1 MKPGNKILV
10 LIVIFFFFAC
20 GPRPIPPPEPVKFH
34 PGNKLFAR
42 AERMLQRKAHDK
54 ALEIYNEYLS
64 RFPNGHL
71 AAEAVMKTGLIHS
84 ALGKNIEA
92 RQIYKHL
99 IAKYPASPPALDA
112 RVEILVTFF
121 NQGKFSQVISQAA
134 RVLEGPVY
142 RGHILKTYTLLG
154 DSYSAIGS
162 PLEAVKYYL
171 MAYKK
176 ADAQEKEG
184 IIFKIE
190 SAAMEVDPAA
200 IIPLFIR
207 LQDEL
212 LARELIYGL
221 GLKKFEG
228 KKYDDAID
236 LLSEFVKRF
245 PGNKNIQQAKKLI
258 QDINVK
264 FTFQHNTLG
273 CLLPLSGPY
282 QTYGTRIL
290 HCIELALSQFSSKNN
305 RPLIKLIVKDTESDP
320 GRAVLA
326 VNELSEERVGAI
338 IGPVATHE
346 AAALEAQKKSIPI
359 VTFSQKENIT
369 EIGKY
374 VFRNF
379 ITPKMQVETIVSYA
393 IEVLGLG
400 RFAILY
406 PDDKYGSIFMDLF
419 YDEVMAY
426 GGEVVVVEPYNP
438 NQTDFA
444 EPIKNLIQSQIET
457 SEHSDNKMVESASK
471 QPEPV
476 IDFDAV
482 FIPDGPTTSGLIIPQ
497 LAFYDVVGVQ
507 LLGTNLWHSDRLIE
521 MAQQFVQGA
530 IMVDG
535 FFAESNSQKVKD
547 FVEMFEETFDEK
559 PGFIEA
565 VAYDTAIMLF
575 NLVSRP
581 DIQSRSELKN
591 EIWNLQDFH
600 GLTGMTSFD
609 NTGSADKELYL
620 LQIKGDK
627 FIELE

>member
-1 MKPGNKILV
+1 
-10 LIVIFFFFAC
+10 
-20 GPRPIPPPEPVKFH
+20 
-34 PGNKLFAR
+34 
-42 AERMLQRKAHDK
+42 MLQRKAYDK

-64 RFPNGHL
+64 RFSNGHL

-112 RVEILVTFF
+112 RVEILATFF
-121 NQGKFSQVISQAA
+121 NQGNFNQVISQAA

-142 RGHILKTYTLLG
+142 RGHILRIYTLLG

-184 IIFKIE
+184 MIFKIE

-200 IIPLFIR
+200 IIPIFIR

-228 KKYDDAID
+228 EKYDDAVD
-236 LLSEFVKRF
+236 LLSEFIKRF

-305 RPLIKLIVKDTESDP
+305 RTLIKLIVKDTESDP

-338 IGPVATHE
+338 IGPVTTHE
-346 AAALEAQKKSIPI
+346 AAALKAQEKSIPI

-393 IEVLGLG
+393 IEVLGLN

-426 GGEVVVVEPYNP
+426 EGEVVVVEPYNP

-457 SEHSDNKMVESASK
+457 SEHSDNKMVESTSK

-535 FFAESNSQKVKD
+535 FFTESNSQKIKD

-591 EIWNLQDFH
+591 EILNLQDFH
-600 GLTGMTSFD
+600 GLTGTTSFD